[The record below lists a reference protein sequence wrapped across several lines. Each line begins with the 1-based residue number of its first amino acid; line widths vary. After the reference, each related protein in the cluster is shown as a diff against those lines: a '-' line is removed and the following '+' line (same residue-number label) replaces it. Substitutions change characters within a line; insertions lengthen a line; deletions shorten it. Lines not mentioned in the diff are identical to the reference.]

1 MAYANLNIW
10 IVIPAYNEAGKISA
24 VVREVRESGY
34 QNIVVVDDGS
44 QDNTK
49 QVAQLAGAIC
59 LRHRLNRGK
68 GAATKTGIEAAKLQG
83 ADTVVTMDGDGQ
95 HSAADIKQ
103 LIAPIKIGACDVV
116 LGTRCLTP
124 AAMPAH
130 KVLANH
136 IANVITWLFCG
147 VHVRDSQSGMRAFS
161 RLAADL
167 INTRSDK
174 YEYESEVI
182 REMAAHRLRY
192 QEVAIDVRYTPYSM
206 SKPHKQSTLNGIKT
220 VSRMFWGRLN

>member
-1 MAYANLNIW
+1 M
-10 IVIPAYNEAGKISA
+10 IPAYNEAGKISA

-103 LIAPIKIGACDVV
+103 LI
-116 LGTRCLTP
+116 
-124 AAMPAH
+124 
-130 KVLANH
+130 
-136 IANVITWLFCG
+136 
-147 VHVRDSQSGMRAFS
+147 
-161 RLAADL
+161 
-167 INTRSDK
+167 
-174 YEYESEVI
+174 
-182 REMAAHRLRY
+182 
-192 QEVAIDVRYTPYSM
+192 
-206 SKPHKQSTLNGIKT
+206 
-220 VSRMFWGRLN
+220 